1 MDDGD
6 DDHHDDAVDDE
17 YSNDDDD
24 DVDDDDDDADADDDD
39 DNDDDDDDKVMF
51 HVAPMKSQYAL
62 MACSTV
68 STTPCCICPTVK
80 DRRAPP
86 SSCILHSTS
95 LILHPSHGFLIL
107 PPAMNQCPI
116 RKHVFP
122 CFLVESA
129 THFLNFAF
137 AFQARHPPPQV
148 RKQIFF
154 NPMLKPPH
162 PPFQG
167 ADLFQ
172 RGTGTGVFFH
182 VYLVHCLGHFFV
194 GNIS

>member
-1 MDDGD
+1 MWRLQHGISPKTTKDPFVLC
-6 DDHHDDAVDDE
+6 HHAE
-17 YSNDDDD
+17 LEQS
-24 DVDDDDDDADADDDD
+24 
-39 DNDDDDDDKVMF
+39 KVMF

-116 RKHVFP
+116 RYATMQKSLTYHRSAIDPATTAIAEVHLTRKP
-122 CFLVESA
+122 SRLHKNTSCVKAPSLAISSTDRLLCSLAKCTMSCCFSTWGA
-129 THFLNFAF
+129 
-137 AFQARHPPPQV
+137 
-148 RKQIFF
+148 
-154 NPMLKPPH
+154 PH
-162 PPFQG
+162 EVV
-167 ADLFQ
+167 L
-172 RGTGTGVFFH
+172 
-182 VYLVHCLGHFFV
+182 CL
-194 GNIS
+194 S